1 MGIEKVKLKKNNF
14 SQSMFKSRCSLFQSK
29 VKIKNK
35 HDVIHFI
42 KL

>member
-1 MGIEKVKLKKNNF
+1 
-14 SQSMFKSRCSLFQSK
+14 MFKSRCSLFQSK

-42 KL
+42 KLELEF